1 MSFYKHFE
9 QDRSMILD
17 CQIECNKFVY
27 VINKLIDNK
36 EKVLPFL
43 KNEICEF
50 HIKRKANNNLMHKI
64 DVYKGIIKNI
74 LIPRL
79 NDLKFKIKQLIQLI
93 PSEAVLVFCLYKYQ
107 LFNQSDGIISD
118 IFSNY
123 LISSKF
129 ISLLC
134 DKDIDVELFGLEIT
148 TTLKKIE
155 HLKKEINQINL
166 HIQKYEQKIDKCYN
180 DLTFENSF
188 NRVQLRLLLG
198 INKLYFSDFDEIPN
212 DVLTFKRGYT
222 IYYYCID
229 ESAEKLYN
237 VLMDYCKY
245 KLKELITKYINTL
258 DKINNPHFDKSEYIS
273 TYHKYKEYLKI

>member
-1 MSFYKHFE
+1 
-9 QDRSMILD
+9 MI
-17 CQIECNKFVY
+17 
-27 VINKLIDNK
+27 
-36 EKVLPFL
+36 
-43 KNEICEF
+43 
-50 HIKRKANNNLMHKI
+50 H
-64 DVYKGIIKNI
+64 
-74 LIPRL
+74 
-79 NDLKFKIKQLIQLI
+79 
-93 PSEAVLVFCLYKYQ
+93 
-107 LFNQSDGIISD
+107 
-118 IFSNY
+118 

-212 DVLTFKRGYT
+212 DVLTFKRGYMNNYL
-222 IYYYCID
+222 I
-229 ESAEKLYN
+229 
-237 VLMDYCKY
+237 
-245 KLKELITKYINTL
+245 KLKNILLNK
-258 DKINNPHFDKSEYIS
+258 
-273 TYHKYKEYLKI
+273 